1 MTALPAASGRVAAA
15 PSTLGEIL
23 ARSLEELVA
32 AGRIDAACSLAGL
45 ACAAT
50 RRTDV
55 REWKRFNALLHRW
68 SARAGEPGRPL
79 APAPVTADM
88 TTE

>member
-1 MTALPAASGRVAAA
+1 MTALPATGDRAAVA

-23 ARSLEELVA
+23 ARSLEEMVA
-32 AGRIDAACSLAGL
+32 AGRVDAACSLAGL